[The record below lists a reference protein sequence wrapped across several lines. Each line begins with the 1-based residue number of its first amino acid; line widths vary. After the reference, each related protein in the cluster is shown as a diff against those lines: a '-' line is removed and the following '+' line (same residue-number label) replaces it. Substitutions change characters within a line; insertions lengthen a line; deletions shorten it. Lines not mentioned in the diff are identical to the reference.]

1 MLQHVSLFYFTP
13 FYSLVIFY
21 YMYLPQSIPSSIDV
35 YMNSVYLLAV
45 VSSAALNICILGFI
59 CVPIFN

>member
-1 MLQHVSLFYFTP
+1 
-13 FYSLVIFY
+13 
-21 YMYLPQSIPSSIDV
+21 MYLPQSIPSSIDV